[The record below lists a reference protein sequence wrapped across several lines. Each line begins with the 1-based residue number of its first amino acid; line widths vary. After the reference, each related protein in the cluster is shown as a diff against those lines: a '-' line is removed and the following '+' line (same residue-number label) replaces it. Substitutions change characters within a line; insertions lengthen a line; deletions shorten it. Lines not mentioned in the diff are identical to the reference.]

1 MLRSLSQGQLLRH
14 GKRIFKIRLCTL
26 SISWLFL
33 LVGEVHQGRSILQRY
48 SYERFWSKGREWEI
62 YCCTV
67 YLSFYDYHTLV
78 TYREKGQQSLSLL
91 NLNLFFAYSSVCMHA
106 NPSNSAS
113 QAAICEIRAGR
124 WVRNGSQV
132 RSQVRLYAECHFCNS
147 LQDLDIFLLQVSHFI
162 LVSWCVFSRLVR
174 EGF

>member
-1 MLRSLSQGQLLRH
+1 M
-14 GKRIFKIRLCTL
+14 
-26 SISWLFL
+26 
-33 LVGEVHQGRSILQRY
+33 
-48 SYERFWSKGREWEI
+48 
-62 YCCTV
+62 
-67 YLSFYDYHTLV
+67 V
-78 TYREKGQQSLSLL
+78 TYREKGQLSLPLL
-91 NLNLFFAYSSVCMHA
+91 NLNLFFAYPSVCMHA

-162 LVSWCVFSRLVR
+162 LVC
-174 EGF
+174 